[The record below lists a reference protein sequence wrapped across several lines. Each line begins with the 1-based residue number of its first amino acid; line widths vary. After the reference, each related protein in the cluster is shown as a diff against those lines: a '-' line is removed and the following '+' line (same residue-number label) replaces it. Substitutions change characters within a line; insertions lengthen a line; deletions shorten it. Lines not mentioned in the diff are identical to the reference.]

1 MANGMEALYVGG
13 SGLRSAQNAINT
25 SANNLANVNTAGYVR
40 QQVLF
45 ADKNYNTFAYA
56 AVSTQKVG
64 LGVGIGDIVHARDV
78 FLDKTY
84 RMEAGRQS
92 YYSAYYNAIDEVQS
106 LYQELEG
113 TAFKDVL
120 MGSGNE
126 RGTNSSLWSAFEMLA
141 EDPSDTTN
149 QSLVVQRSN
158 LLLTRASAIYSSLS
172 TYQSQINIQIANDI
186 DRVNEL
192 GKQIYKLNLDI
203 QSIEGGGVETA
214 YDLRDARDSAL
225 DELGALVNMSY
236 TEDATG
242 VVTVKLEGQYFV
254 DEAHFYEVGKQID
267 RATGYVNAYWPYLS
281 NEANEQ
287 YMNLFDFSV
296 PISSENNTDIG
307 EIKALIQARGD
318 GVKNFAYLEGA
329 DPVNYANT
337 VGMSVMEESEA
348 QLDVLIHGIATQIN
362 DVLAPNTRASF
373 SVRTENAD
381 GTYSITQYKNIKV
394 LDVDH
399 CRLGSDMR
407 IPPRELFTRVGAPE
421 RYTEVTDTEGKTWYV
436 YNEEDIFDCK
446 TVTLAGKEYQ
456 IWDETKG
463 NGYFTRIDYATD
475 ADGNPV
481 YDTNGDPVALRSEE
495 GPYEQWTTRDNQ
507 KYIKQFISGK
517 AYYVLNPDYALDTST
532 QYTLSSLGV
541 NDDLE
546 NQADLFPHLT
556 KDTHEIDYGMGAQ
569 FSDLWTKKTL
579 KIYPGSEATFSFSEY
594 YTEMVGGI
602 ASAGSTYE
610 STATTL
616 DSSVSAVDNKRLQ
629 VTGVSTDEELASMI
643 KYQNAYNAASRYIQ
657 TVSDMIELLVTGL

>member
-1 MANGMEALYVGG
+1 MANGMEALYVGS

-45 ADKNYNTFAYA
+45 ADKNYNTFGYA

-84 RMEAGRQS
+84 RSEAGRQS
-92 YYSAYYNAIDEVQS
+92 YYSSYYNAIDEVQS

-120 MGSGNE
+120 MGSGSE
-126 RGTNSSLWSAFEMLA
+126 RDSNSSLWSAFEMLA
-141 EDPSDTTN
+141 EDPSDMTN
-149 QSLVVQRSN
+149 QSLVIQRSN
-158 LLLTRASAIYSSLS
+158 LLLTRANAIYSSLS
-172 TYQSQINIQIANDI
+172 TYQSQINIQISNDI

-192 GKQIYKLNLDI
+192 GKQIYDLNLQI

-236 TEDATG
+236 TEDSTG
-242 VVTVKLEGQYFV
+242 IVTVKLEGQYFV
-254 DEAHFYEVGKQID
+254 DEAHMYQVGKQVD

-287 YMNLFDFSV
+287 YTNLFDFSV

-307 EIKALIQARGD
+307 EIKALVQARGE

-329 DPVNYANT
+329 DPQTYANT

-362 DVLAPNTRASF
+362 EVLAPNTRASF
-373 SVRTENAD
+373 EVRTENTD
-381 GTYSITQYKNIKV
+381 GTYSITQYKNVKV
-394 LDVDH
+394 MDADN
-399 CRLGSDMR
+399 CRLGSDLK
-407 IPPRELFTRVGAPE
+407 IPPRELFTRNGVPE
-421 RYTEVTDTEGKTWYV
+421 RYTEVTDTTGKTWYI
-436 YNEEDIFDCK
+436 YNEEDTFDCK
-446 TVTLAGKEYQ
+446 TVTLAGKDYQ

-463 NGYFTRIDYATD
+463 NGYVVRTDYNA
-475 ADGNPV
+475 AD
-481 YDTNGDPVALRSEE
+481 DTPLRSEE
-495 GPYEQWTTRDNQ
+495 GPYEQWDTKDNQ

-517 AYYVLNPDYALDTST
+517 SYYVLNPDYVLDTST
-532 QYTLSSLGV
+532 QYTLTSLGV

-569 FSDLWTKKTL
+569 ISDLWTTKTL
-579 KIYPGSEATFSFSEY
+579 KIYPGSAATFSFSEY
-594 YTEMVGGI
+594 YTEMIGGI

-610 STATTL
+610 STANTL
-616 DSSVSAVDNKRLQ
+616 DSSVSAIDNKRQQ

-657 TVSDMIELLVTGL
+657 TVSDMIELLVSGL

>member
-1 MANGMEALYVGG
+1 MANGMEALYVGS
-13 SGLRSAQNAINT
+13 SGLRAAQNAINT

-45 ADKNYNTFAYA
+45 ADKSYNQFSNA
-56 AVSTQKVG
+56 AVGTQKVG
-64 LGVGIGDIVHARDV
+64 LGVGIADIVHARDI

-84 RMEAGRQS
+84 RAEVGRQS

-120 MGSGNE
+120 MGSGDE

-141 EDPSDTTN
+141 QDPSDATN
-149 QSLVVQRSN
+149 QSLVIQRSN
-158 LLLTRASAIYSSLS
+158 LLLTRATAIYSSLS
-172 TYQSQINIQIANDI
+172 TYQSQINIQISNDI

-192 GKQIYKLNLDI
+192 GKQIYELNLQI
-203 QSIEGGGVETA
+203 QSIEATGVETA
-214 YDLRDARDSAL
+214 YDLRDARDNAL

-242 VVTVKLEGQYFV
+242 VVTVKLEGQYFI
-254 DEAHFYEVGKQID
+254 DEAHFYNVGKQVD

-281 NEANEQ
+281 NEANGQ
-287 YMNLFDFSV
+287 YTNLFDFSI

-329 DPVNYANT
+329 DPKTYANT
-337 VGMSVMEESEA
+337 VGMSVMEEAEA

-362 DVLAPNTRASF
+362 DVFAPNTRASF
-373 SVRTENAD
+373 QVKTENED
-381 GTYSITQYKNIKV
+381 GTYSITTYDNVKV
-394 LDVDH
+394 LDEAN
-399 CRLGSDMR
+399 CRVGSDLR
-407 IPPRELFTRVGAPE
+407 IPPRELFTRVGVPE
-421 RYTEVTDTEGKTWYV
+421 RYTEVTDVNGKTWYI
-436 YNEEDIFDCK
+436 YNEEDIYDCK
-446 TVTLAGKEYQ
+446 TVTLGGSEYQ

-463 NGYFTRIDYATD
+463 NGYVTRIDYAK
-475 ADGNPV
+475 DG
-481 YDTNGDPVALRSEE
+481 TALRSEE
-495 GPYEQWTTRDNQ
+495 GPYEQWTTKENQ

-517 AYYVLNPDYALDTST
+517 SYYVLNPDYALDTST

-546 NQADLFPHLT
+546 GRVDLFPHLT
-556 KDTHEIDYGMGAQ
+556 NDTHEIDYGMGAQ
-569 FSDLWTKKTL
+569 ISDLWSAQTL
-579 KIYPGSEATFSFSEY
+579 KIYPGSAATFSFSEY
-594 YTEMVGGI
+594 YTEMIGGI
-602 ASAGSTYE
+602 ATAGSTYE
-610 STATTL
+610 STSNTL
-616 DSSVSAVDNKRLQ
+616 NSSVAAIDNKRTQ
-629 VTGVSTDEELASMI
+629 VTGVSTDEELTSMI

-657 TVSDMIELLVTGL
+657 TVSDMLELLVSGL

>member
-1 MANGMEALYVGG
+1 MANGMEALYVGS

-25 SANNLANVNTAGYVR
+25 SANNLTNVNTAGYVR

-45 ADKNYNTFAYA
+45 ADKNYNTFGYA

-84 RMEAGRQS
+84 RSEAGRQS
-92 YYSAYYNAIDEVQS
+92 YYSSYYNAIDEVQS

-120 MGSGNE
+120 MGSGSE
-126 RGTNSSLWSAFEMLA
+126 RDSNSSLWSAFEMLA
-141 EDPSDTTN
+141 EDPSDMTN
-149 QSLVVQRSN
+149 QSLVIQRSN
-158 LLLTRASAIYSSLS
+158 LLLTRANAIYSSLS
-172 TYQSQINIQIANDI
+172 TYQSQINIQISNDI

-192 GKQIYKLNLDI
+192 GKQIYDLNLQI

-236 TEDATG
+236 TEDSTG
-242 VVTVKLEGQYFV
+242 IVTVKLEGQYFV
-254 DEAHFYEVGKQID
+254 DEAHMYQVGKQVD

-287 YMNLFDFSV
+287 YTNLFDFSV

-307 EIKALIQARGD
+307 EIKALVQARGE

-329 DPVNYANT
+329 DPQTYANT

-362 DVLAPNTRASF
+362 EVLAPNTRASF
-373 SVRTENAD
+373 EVRTENTD
-381 GTYSITQYKNIKV
+381 GTYSITQYKNVKV
-394 LDVDH
+394 LDADN
-399 CRLGSDMR
+399 CRLGSDLK
-407 IPPRELFTRVGAPE
+407 IPPRELFTRNGVPE
-421 RYTEVTDTEGKTWYV
+421 RYTEVTDTTGKTWYI
-436 YNEEDIFDCK
+436 YNEEDTFDCK
-446 TVTLAGKEYQ
+446 TVTLAGKDYQ

-463 NGYFTRIDYATD
+463 NGYVVRTDYNA
-475 ADGNPV
+475 AD
-481 YDTNGDPVALRSEE
+481 DTPLRSEE
-495 GPYEQWTTRDNQ
+495 GPYEQWDTKDNQ

-517 AYYVLNPDYALDTST
+517 SYYVLNPDYVLDTST
-532 QYTLSSLGV
+532 QYTLTSLGV

-569 FSDLWTKKTL
+569 ISDLWTTKTL
-579 KIYPGSEATFSFSEY
+579 KIYPGSAATFSFSEY
-594 YTEMVGGI
+594 YTEMIGGI

-610 STATTL
+610 STANTL
-616 DSSVSAVDNKRLQ
+616 DSSVSAIDNKRQQ

-657 TVSDMIELLVTGL
+657 TVSDMIELLVSGL

>member
-1 MANGMEALYVGG
+1 MANGMEALYVGS

-84 RMEAGRQS
+84 RSEAGRQA
-92 YYSAYYNAIDEVQS
+92 YYSSYFNAIDEVQS

-120 MGSGNE
+120 MGSGSD
-126 RGTNSSLWSAFEMLA
+126 RDSNSSLWAAFEMLA
-141 EDPSDTTN
+141 QDPADMTN

-158 LLLTRASAIYSSLS
+158 LLLTRANAIYSSLS

-192 GKQIYKLNLDI
+192 GKQIYNLNLQI
-203 QSIEGGGVETA
+203 QSIEANGVETA
-214 YDLRDARDSAL
+214 YDLRDARDAAL
-225 DELGALVNMSY
+225 DELGGLVNMSY

-242 VVTVKLEGQYFV
+242 IVTVKLEGQYFV
-254 DEAHFYEVGKQID
+254 DEAHLYNVGKQVD

-281 NEANEQ
+281 NESNGQ
-287 YMNLFDFSV
+287 YTNLFDFSV
-296 PISSENNTDIG
+296 PISAENNTDIG

-318 GVKNFAYLEGA
+318 GLKNFAYLEGA
-329 DPVNYANT
+329 DPETYANT

-373 SVRTENAD
+373 EVRTENAD
-381 GTYSITQYKNIKV
+381 GTYSITQYKNVKV
-394 LDVDH
+394 LDVDN
-399 CRLGSDMR
+399 CRLGSDLK
-407 IPPRELFTRVGAPE
+407 IPPRELFTRVGVPE
-421 RYTEVTDTEGKTWYV
+421 RYTEVTDTSGKTWYI
-436 YNEEDIFDCK
+436 YNEEDIYDCK
-446 TVTLAGKEYQ
+446 TVNLAGKDYQ
-456 IWDETKG
+456 IWDESKG
-463 NGYFTRIDYATD
+463 NGYVIRTDYNA
-475 ADGNPV
+475 ADDQP
-481 YDTNGDPVALRSEE
+481 LRSEE
-495 GPYEQWTTRDNQ
+495 GPYEQWTTKDNQ
-507 KYIKQFISGK
+507 KYIKQFIAGK
-517 AYYVLNPDYALDTST
+517 SYYVLNPEYELDTST
-532 QYTLSSLGV
+532 QYTLQSLGV

-556 KDTHEIDYGMGAQ
+556 KDTYEVDYAMGAEI
-569 FSDLWTKKTL
+569 SDLWTTKTL
-579 KIYPGSEATFSFSEY
+579 KIYPGSAATFSFSEY
-594 YTEMVGGI
+594 YTEMIGGI

-616 DSSVSAVDNKRLQ
+616 DSSVSAIDNKRQQ

-643 KYQNAYNAASRYIQ
+643 KFQNAYNAASRYIQ
-657 TVSDMIELLVTGL
+657 TVSDMIELLVSGL

>member
-569 FSDLWTKKTL
+569 FSDLWTTKTL

>member
-1 MANGMEALYVGG
+1 MANGMEALYVGS

-45 ADKNYNTFAYA
+45 ADKNYNTFGYA

-84 RMEAGRQS
+84 RSEAGRQS
-92 YYSAYYNAIDEVQS
+92 YYSSYYNAIDEVQS

-120 MGSGNE
+120 MGSGSE
-126 RGTNSSLWSAFEMLA
+126 RDSNSSLWSAFEMLA
-141 EDPSDTTN
+141 EDPSDMTN
-149 QSLVVQRSN
+149 QSLVIQRSN
-158 LLLTRASAIYSSLS
+158 LLLTRANAIYSSLS
-172 TYQSQINIQIANDI
+172 TYQSQINIQISNDI

-192 GKQIYKLNLDI
+192 GKQIYDLNLQI

-236 TEDATG
+236 TEDSTG
-242 VVTVKLEGQYFV
+242 IVTVKLEGQYFV
-254 DEAHFYEVGKQID
+254 DEAHMYQVGKQVD

-287 YMNLFDFSV
+287 YTNLFDFSV

-307 EIKALIQARGD
+307 EIKALVQARGE
-318 GVKNFAYLEGA
+318 GVKNFVYLEGA
-329 DPVNYANT
+329 DPQTYANT

-362 DVLAPNTRASF
+362 EVLAPNTRASF
-373 SVRTENAD
+373 EVRTENTD
-381 GTYSITQYKNIKV
+381 GTYSITQYKNVKV
-394 LDVDH
+394 LDADN
-399 CRLGSDMR
+399 CRLGSDLK
-407 IPPRELFTRVGAPE
+407 IPPRELFTRNGVPE
-421 RYTEVTDTEGKTWYV
+421 RYTEVTDTTGKTWYI
-436 YNEEDIFDCK
+436 YNEEDTFDCK
-446 TVTLAGKEYQ
+446 TVTLAGKDYQ

-463 NGYFTRIDYATD
+463 NGYVVRTDYNA
-475 ADGNPV
+475 AD
-481 YDTNGDPVALRSEE
+481 DTPLRSEE
-495 GPYEQWTTRDNQ
+495 GPYEQWDTKDNQ

-517 AYYVLNPDYALDTST
+517 SYYVLNPDYVLDTST
-532 QYTLSSLGV
+532 QYTLTSLGV

-569 FSDLWTKKTL
+569 ISDLWTTKTL
-579 KIYPGSEATFSFSEY
+579 KIYPGSAATFSFSEY
-594 YTEMVGGI
+594 YTEMIGGI

-610 STATTL
+610 STANTL
-616 DSSVSAVDNKRLQ
+616 DSSVSAIDNKRQQ

-657 TVSDMIELLVTGL
+657 TVSDMIELLVSGL

>member
-1 MANGMEALYVGG
+1 MANGMEALYVGS

-25 SANNLANVNTAGYVR
+25 SANNLTNVNTAGYVR

-45 ADKNYNTFAYA
+45 ADKNYNTFGYA

-84 RMEAGRQS
+84 RSEAGRQS
-92 YYSAYYNAIDEVQS
+92 YYSSYYNAIDEVQS

-120 MGSGNE
+120 MGSGSE
-126 RGTNSSLWSAFEMLA
+126 RDSNSSLWSAFEMLA
-141 EDPSDTTN
+141 EDPSDMTN
-149 QSLVVQRSN
+149 QSLVIQRSN
-158 LLLTRASAIYSSLS
+158 LLLTRANAIYSSLS
-172 TYQSQINIQIANDI
+172 TYQSQINIQISNDI

-192 GKQIYKLNLDI
+192 GKQIYDLNLQI

-236 TEDATG
+236 TEDSTG
-242 VVTVKLEGQYFV
+242 IVTVKLEGQYFV
-254 DEAHFYEVGKQID
+254 DEAHMYQVGKQVD

-287 YMNLFDFSV
+287 YTNLFDFSV

-307 EIKALIQARGD
+307 EIKALVQARGE
-318 GVKNFAYLEGA
+318 GVKNFVYLEGA
-329 DPVNYANT
+329 DPQTYANT

-362 DVLAPNTRASF
+362 EVLAPNTRASF
-373 SVRTENAD
+373 EVRTENTD
-381 GTYSITQYKNIKV
+381 GTYSITQYKNVKV
-394 LDVDH
+394 LDADN
-399 CRLGSDMR
+399 CRLGSDLK
-407 IPPRELFTRVGAPE
+407 IPPRELFTRNGVPE
-421 RYTEVTDTEGKTWYV
+421 RYTEVTDTTGKTWYI
-436 YNEEDIFDCK
+436 YNEEDTFDCK
-446 TVTLAGKEYQ
+446 TVTLAGKDYQ

-463 NGYFTRIDYATD
+463 NGYVVRTDYNA
-475 ADGNPV
+475 AD
-481 YDTNGDPVALRSEE
+481 DTPLRSEE
-495 GPYEQWTTRDNQ
+495 GPYEQWDTKDNQ

-517 AYYVLNPDYALDTST
+517 SYYVLNPDYVLDTST
-532 QYTLSSLGV
+532 QYTLTSLGV

-569 FSDLWTKKTL
+569 ISDLWTTKTL
-579 KIYPGSEATFSFSEY
+579 KIYPGSAATFSFSEY
-594 YTEMVGGI
+594 YTEMIGGI

-610 STATTL
+610 STANTL
-616 DSSVSAVDNKRLQ
+616 DSSVSAIDNKRQQ

-657 TVSDMIELLVTGL
+657 TVSDMIELLVSGL

>member
-25 SANNLANVNTAGYVR
+25 SANNLANVNTTGYVR

-45 ADKNYNTFAYA
+45 ADKHYNTFGYA
-56 AVSTQKVG
+56 AVGTQKAG

-120 MGSGNE
+120 MGTGNE
-126 RGTNSSLWSAFEMLA
+126 RDTNSSLWSAFEMLA
-141 EDPSDTTN
+141 EDPSDATN
-149 QSLVVQRSN
+149 QSLVIQRSN

-172 TYQSQINIQIANDI
+172 TYQSQINIQISNDI

-192 GKQIYKLNLDI
+192 GKQIYKLNLEI
-203 QSIEGGGVETA
+203 QSIEGAGVETA
-214 YDLRDARDSAL
+214 YDLRDARDNAL
-225 DELGALVNMSY
+225 DELGSLVNMSY
-236 TEDATG
+236 SEDATG

-254 DEAHFYEVGKQID
+254 DEAHFYEVGKQVD

-281 NEANEQ
+281 NEANGQ
-287 YMNLFDFSV
+287 YTNLFDFSK
-296 PISSENNTDIG
+296 PISSEYNTDIG

-318 GVKNFAYLEGA
+318 GIKNFAYLEGA
-329 DPVNYANT
+329 DPETYANT
-337 VGMSVMEESEA
+337 IGMSVMEEAEA

-362 DVLAPNTRASF
+362 DILAPNTRASF

-381 GTYSITQYKNIKV
+381 GTYSITEYKNIKV
-394 LDVDH
+394 LDVDS
-399 CRLGSDMR
+399 CRLGSDLQ

-421 RYTEVTDTEGKTWYV
+421 RYTEVTDTNGKTWYI
-436 YNEEDIFDCK
+436 YNEEDIYDCK
-446 TVTLAGKEYQ
+446 TVTLSGKEYQ

-463 NGYFTRIDYATD
+463 NGYFTRIDYA
-475 ADGNPV
+475 AD
-481 YDTNGDPVALRSEE
+481 DTPLRSEE
-495 GPYEQWTTRDNQ
+495 GPYEQWTTKDNQ

-546 NQADLFPHLT
+546 NQVDLFPHLT

-569 FSDLWTKKTL
+569 MSDLWTTKSL
-579 KIYPGSEATFSFSEY
+579 KIYPGSAATFSFSEY
-594 YTEMVGGI
+594 YTEMIGGI
-602 ASAGSTYE
+602 ATAGSTYE
-610 STATTL
+610 STANTL
-616 DSSVSAVDNKRLQ
+616 ESSVSAVDNKRLQ
-629 VTGVSTDEELASMI
+629 ITGVSTDEELASMI

-657 TVSDMIELLVTGL
+657 TVSDMLELLVSGL

>member
-1 MANGMEALYVGG
+1 MANGMEALYVGS

-45 ADKNYNTFAYA
+45 ADKNYNTFGYA

-84 RMEAGRQS
+84 RSEAGRQS
-92 YYSAYYNAIDEVQS
+92 YYSSYYNAIDEVQS

-113 TAFKDVL
+113 TAFKEVL
-120 MGSGNE
+120 MGSGSE
-126 RGTNSSLWSAFEMLA
+126 RDSNSSLWSAFEMLA
-141 EDPSDTTN
+141 EDPSDMTN
-149 QSLVVQRSN
+149 QSLVIQRSN
-158 LLLTRASAIYSSLS
+158 LLLTRANAIYSSLS
-172 TYQSQINIQIANDI
+172 TYQSQINIQISNDI

-192 GKQIYKLNLDI
+192 GKQIYDLNLQI

-236 TEDATG
+236 TEDSTG
-242 VVTVKLEGQYFV
+242 IVTVKLEGQYFV
-254 DEAHFYEVGKQID
+254 DEAHMYQVGKQVD

-287 YMNLFDFSV
+287 YTNLFDFSV

-307 EIKALIQARGD
+307 EIKALVQARGE

-329 DPVNYANT
+329 DPQTYANT

-362 DVLAPNTRASF
+362 EVLAPNTRASF
-373 SVRTENAD
+373 EVRTENTD
-381 GTYSITQYKNIKV
+381 GTYSITQYKNVKV
-394 LDVDH
+394 LDADN
-399 CRLGSDMR
+399 CRLGSDLK
-407 IPPRELFTRVGAPE
+407 IPPRELFTRNGVPE
-421 RYTEVTDTEGKTWYV
+421 RYTEVTDTTGKTWYI
-436 YNEEDIFDCK
+436 YNEEDTFDCK
-446 TVTLAGKEYQ
+446 TVTLAGKDYQ

-463 NGYFTRIDYATD
+463 NGYVVRTDYNA
-475 ADGNPV
+475 AD
-481 YDTNGDPVALRSEE
+481 DTPLRSEE
-495 GPYEQWTTRDNQ
+495 GPYEQWDTKDNQ

-517 AYYVLNPDYALDTST
+517 SYYVLNPDYVLDTST
-532 QYTLSSLGV
+532 QYTLTSLGV

-569 FSDLWTKKTL
+569 ISDLWTTKTL
-579 KIYPGSEATFSFSEY
+579 KIYPGSAATFSFSEY
-594 YTEMVGGI
+594 YTEMIGGI

-610 STATTL
+610 STANTL
-616 DSSVSAVDNKRLQ
+616 DSSVSAIDNKRQQ

-657 TVSDMIELLVTGL
+657 TVSDMIELLVSGL

>member
-1 MANGMEALYVGG
+1 MANGMEALYVGS
-13 SGLRSAQNAINT
+13 SGLRSAQSAINT

-45 ADKNYNTFAYA
+45 ADKHYNTFAYA
-56 AVSTQKVG
+56 SVSTQKVG
-64 LGVGIGDIVHARDV
+64 LGVGIGDIVHARDI

-84 RMEAGRQS
+84 RSEAGRQS
-92 YYSAYYNAIDEVQS
+92 YYEAYYNAIDEVQS

-120 MGSGNE
+120 MGSGSE
-126 RGTNSSLWSAFEMLA
+126 RDTNSSLWSAFEMLA
-141 EDPSDTTN
+141 EDPSNTTN
-149 QSLVVQRSN
+149 QSLVIQRSN
-158 LLLTRASAIYSSLS
+158 LLLTRANAIYSSLS
-172 TYQSQINIQIANDI
+172 TYQSQINIQISNDI

-192 GKQIYKLNLDI
+192 GKQIYELNLQI
-203 QSIEGGGVETA
+203 QSIEAGGVETA

-242 VVTVKLEGQYFV
+242 IVTVKLEGQYFV
-254 DEAHFYEVGKQID
+254 DEAHLYNVGKQVD
-267 RATGYVNAYWPYLS
+267 RSTGYVNAYWPYLS
-281 NEANEQ
+281 NEANGQ
-287 YMNLFDFSV
+287 YTNLFDFSV

-318 GVKNFAYLEGA
+318 GMKNFAYLEGA
-329 DPVNYANT
+329 DPVSYANT

-362 DVLAPNTRASF
+362 EVLAPNTRATF
-373 SVRTENAD
+373 QVKTENAD
-381 GTYSITQYKNIKV
+381 GTYSITEYKNVKV
-394 LDVDH
+394 LDEEK

-407 IPPRELFTRVGAPE
+407 IPPRELFTRVGVPE
-421 RYTEVTDTEGKTWYV
+421 RYTKVTDMDGKTWYV
-436 YNEEDIFDCK
+436 YNEEDIYDCK
-446 TVTLAGKEYQ
+446 TVTLAGKDYQ
-456 IWDETKG
+456 VWDETKG
-463 NGYFTRIDYATD
+463 NGYVTRIDYA
-475 ADGNPV
+475 AD
-481 YDTNGDPVALRSEE
+481 DTPLRSEE
-495 GPYEQWTTRDNQ
+495 GPNAQWSTKDNQ

-517 AYYVLNPDYALDTST
+517 SYYVLNPDYALDTST

-569 FSDLWTKKTL
+569 ISDLWTTKTL
-579 KIYPGSEATFSFSEY
+579 KIYPGSAAEFSFSEY
-594 YTEMVGGI
+594 YTEMIGGI

-616 DSSVSAVDNKRLQ
+616 NSSVSAIDNKRQQ

-657 TVSDMIELLVTGL
+657 TVSDMIELLVTNL

>member
-13 SGLRSAQNAINT
+13 TGLRSAQNAINT

-56 AVSTQKVG
+56 AVSTQRVG

-84 RMEAGRQS
+84 RSEAGRQS
-92 YYSAYYNAIDEVQS
+92 YYEAYYNAIDEVQS

-120 MGSGNE
+120 MGSGSD
-126 RGTNSSLWSAFEMLA
+126 RDSNSSLWSAFEMLA
-141 EDPSDTTN
+141 EDPSDMTN
-149 QSLVVQRSN
+149 QSLVIQLSN

-172 TYQSQINIQIANDI
+172 TYQSQINIQISNDI

-192 GKQIYKLNLDI
+192 GKEIYKLNLDI
-203 QSIEGGGVETA
+203 QSIEASGVETA

-267 RATGYVNAYWPYLS
+267 RSTGYVNAYWPYLS

-287 YMNLFDFSV
+287 YTNLFDFSI

-307 EIKALIQARGD
+307 EIKALVQARGD

-337 VGMSVMEESEA
+337 IGMSVMEESEA

-362 DVLAPNTRASF
+362 ELLAPNTRATF

-381 GTYSITQYKNIKV
+381 GTYSITEYKNIKV
-394 LDVDH
+394 LDVDN
-399 CRLGSDMR
+399 CRLGSDLK
-407 IPPRELFTRVGAPE
+407 IPPRELFTRVGVPE
-421 RYTEVTDTEGKTWYV
+421 RYTEVTDTDGKTWYI
-436 YNEEDIFDCK
+436 YNEEDIYDCK
-446 TVTLAGKEYQ
+446 TVTLAGKDYQ

-463 NGYFTRIDYATD
+463 NGYTTRIDYA
-475 ADGNPV
+475 ADGTP
-481 YDTNGDPVALRSEE
+481 LRSEE

-517 AYYVLNPDYALDTST
+517 SYYVLNPDYALDTST

-569 FSDLWTKKTL
+569 MSDLWTTKSL
-579 KIYPGSEATFSFSEY
+579 KIYPGSAATFSFSEY
-594 YTEMVGGI
+594 YTEMIGGI

-610 STATTL
+610 STANTL
-616 DSSVSAVDNKRLQ
+616 HSSVSAVDNKRQQ
-629 VTGVSTDEELASMI
+629 VTGVSTDEELTNMI
-643 KYQNAYNAASRYIQ
+643 KFQQGYSACSRCL
-657 TVSDMIELLVTGL
+657 TTMDEMLDKLVNSTGMVGR

>member
-1 MANGMEALYVGG
+1 MANGMEALYVGS

-25 SANNLANVNTAGYVR
+25 SANNLANVNTSGYVR

-45 ADKNYNTFAYA
+45 ADKNYNTFGYA

-84 RMEAGRQS
+84 RSEAGRQS
-92 YYSAYYNAIDEVQS
+92 YYSSYYNAIDEVQS

-120 MGSGNE
+120 MGSGSE
-126 RGTNSSLWSAFEMLA
+126 RDSNSSLWSAFEMLA
-141 EDPSDTTN
+141 EDPSDMTN
-149 QSLVVQRSN
+149 QSLVIQRSN
-158 LLLTRASAIYSSLS
+158 LLLTRANAIYSSLS
-172 TYQSQINIQIANDI
+172 TYQSQINIQISNDI

-192 GKQIYKLNLDI
+192 GKQIYDLNLQI

-236 TEDATG
+236 TEDSTG
-242 VVTVKLEGQYFV
+242 IVTVKLEGQYFV
-254 DEAHFYEVGKQID
+254 DEAHMYQVGKQVD

-287 YMNLFDFSV
+287 YTNLFDFSV

-307 EIKALIQARGD
+307 EIKALVQARGE

-329 DPVNYANT
+329 DPQTYANT

-362 DVLAPNTRASF
+362 EVLAPNTRASF
-373 SVRTENAD
+373 EVRTENTD
-381 GTYSITQYKNIKV
+381 GTYSITQYKNVKV
-394 LDVDH
+394 LDADN
-399 CRLGSDMR
+399 CRLGSDLK
-407 IPPRELFTRVGAPE
+407 IPPRELFTRNGVPE
-421 RYTEVTDTEGKTWYV
+421 RYTEVTDTTGKTWYI
-436 YNEEDIFDCK
+436 YNEEDTFDCK
-446 TVTLAGKEYQ
+446 TVTLAGKDYQ

-463 NGYFTRIDYATD
+463 NGYVVRTDYNA
-475 ADGNPV
+475 AD
-481 YDTNGDPVALRSEE
+481 DTPLRSEE
-495 GPYEQWTTRDNQ
+495 GPYEQWDTKDNQ

-517 AYYVLNPDYALDTST
+517 SYYVLNPDYVLDTST
-532 QYTLSSLGV
+532 QYTLTSLGV

-569 FSDLWTKKTL
+569 ISDLWTTKTL
-579 KIYPGSEATFSFSEY
+579 KIYPGSAATFSFSEY
-594 YTEMVGGI
+594 YTEMIGGI

-610 STATTL
+610 STANTL
-616 DSSVSAVDNKRLQ
+616 DSSVSAIDNKRQQ

-657 TVSDMIELLVTGL
+657 TVSDMIELLVSGL

>member
-13 SGLRSAQNAINT
+13 TGLRSAQNAINT

-56 AVSTQKVG
+56 AVSTQRVG

-84 RMEAGRQS
+84 RSEAGRQS
-92 YYSAYYNAIDEVQS
+92 YYEAYYNAIDEVQS

-120 MGSGNE
+120 MGSGSD
-126 RGTNSSLWSAFEMLA
+126 RDSNSSLWSAFEMLA
-141 EDPSDTTN
+141 EDPSDMTN
-149 QSLVVQRSN
+149 QSLVIQRSN

-172 TYQSQINIQIANDI
+172 TYQSQINIQISNDI

-192 GKQIYKLNLDI
+192 GKEIYKLNLDI
-203 QSIEGGGVETA
+203 QSIEASGVETA

-267 RATGYVNAYWPYLS
+267 RSTGYVNAYWPYLS

-287 YMNLFDFSV
+287 YTNLFDFSI

-307 EIKALIQARGD
+307 EIKALVQARGD

-337 VGMSVMEESEA
+337 IGMSVMEESEA

-362 DVLAPNTRASF
+362 ELLAPNTRATF

-381 GTYSITQYKNIKV
+381 GTYSITEYKNIKV
-394 LDVDH
+394 LDVDN
-399 CRLGSDMR
+399 CRLGSDLK
-407 IPPRELFTRVGAPE
+407 IPPRELFTRVGVPE
-421 RYTEVTDTEGKTWYV
+421 RYTEVTDTDGKTWYI
-436 YNEEDIFDCK
+436 YNEEDIYDCK
-446 TVTLAGKEYQ
+446 TVTLAGKDYQ

-463 NGYFTRIDYATD
+463 NGYTTRIDYA
-475 ADGNPV
+475 ADGTP
-481 YDTNGDPVALRSEE
+481 LRSEE

-517 AYYVLNPDYALDTST
+517 SYYVLNPDYALDTST

-569 FSDLWTKKTL
+569 MSDLWTTKSL
-579 KIYPGSEATFSFSEY
+579 KIYPGSAATFSFSEY
-594 YTEMVGGI
+594 YTEMIGGI

-610 STATTL
+610 STANTL
-616 DSSVSAVDNKRLQ
+616 HSSVSAVDNKRQQ
-629 VTGVSTDEELASMI
+629 VTGVPTDEELTNMI

>member
-1 MANGMEALYVGG
+1 MANGMEALYVGS

-25 SANNLANVNTAGYVR
+25 SANNLANVNTTGYVR

-56 AVSTQKVG
+56 AVSAQKVG
-64 LGVGIGDIVHARDV
+64 LGVGIGDIVHARDI

-84 RMEAGRQS
+84 RSEAGRQS
-92 YYSAYYNAIDEVQS
+92 YYEAYYNAIDEVQS

-120 MGSGNE
+120 MGSGSE
-126 RGTNSSLWSAFEMLA
+126 RDTNSSLWSAFEMLA
-141 EDPSDTTN
+141 EDPSNTTN
-149 QSLVVQRSN
+149 QSLVIQRSN
-158 LLLTRASAIYSSLS
+158 LLLTRANAIYSSLS
-172 TYQSQINIQIANDI
+172 TYQSQINIQISNDI

-192 GKQIYKLNLDI
+192 GKQIYELNLQI
-203 QSIEGGGVETA
+203 QSIEAGGVETA

-242 VVTVKLEGQYFV
+242 IVTVKLEGQYFV
-254 DEAHFYEVGKQID
+254 DEAHLYNVGKQVD
-267 RATGYVNAYWPYLS
+267 RSTGYVNAYWPYLS
-281 NEANEQ
+281 NEANGQ
-287 YMNLFDFSV
+287 YTNLFDFSV

-329 DPVNYANT
+329 DPVSYANT

-362 DVLAPNTRASF
+362 EVLAPNTRATF
-373 SVRTENAD
+373 QVKTENAD
-381 GTYSITQYKNIKV
+381 GTYSITEYKNVKV
-394 LDVDH
+394 LDEEK

-407 IPPRELFTRVGAPE
+407 IPPRELFTRVGVPE
-421 RYTEVTDTEGKTWYV
+421 RYTKVTDMDGKTWYV
-436 YNEEDIFDCK
+436 YNEEDIYDCK
-446 TVTLAGKEYQ
+446 TVTLAGKDYQ
-456 IWDETKG
+456 VWDETKG
-463 NGYFTRIDYATD
+463 NGYVTRIDYA
-475 ADGNPV
+475 AD
-481 YDTNGDPVALRSEE
+481 DTPLRSEE
-495 GPYEQWTTRDNQ
+495 GPNAQWSTKDNQ

-517 AYYVLNPDYALDTST
+517 SYYVLNPDYALDTST

-569 FSDLWTKKTL
+569 ISDLWTTKTL
-579 KIYPGSEATFSFSEY
+579 KIYPGSAAEFSFSEY
-594 YTEMVGGI
+594 YTEMIGGI

-616 DSSVSAVDNKRLQ
+616 NSSVSAIDNKRQQ

-657 TVSDMIELLVTGL
+657 TVSDMIELLVTNL

>member
-106 LYQELEG
+106 LYQEVEG
-113 TAFKDVL
+113 TAFKEVL

-225 DELGALVNMSY
+225 DELGTLVNMSY

-569 FSDLWTKKTL
+569 FSDLWTTKTL

>member
-13 SGLRSAQNAINT
+13 TGLRSAQNAINT

-45 ADKNYNTFAYA
+45 ADKNYNTFGYA

-84 RMEAGRQS
+84 RSEAGRQS
-92 YYSAYYNAIDEVQS
+92 YYSSYYNAIDEVQS

-120 MGSGNE
+120 MGSGSE
-126 RGTNSSLWSAFEMLA
+126 RDSNSSLWSAFEMLA
-141 EDPSDTTN
+141 EDPSDMTN
-149 QSLVVQRSN
+149 QSLVIQRSN
-158 LLLTRASAIYSSLS
+158 LLLTRANAIYSSLS
-172 TYQSQINIQIANDI
+172 TYQSQINIQISNDI

-192 GKQIYKLNLDI
+192 GKQIYDLNLQI

-236 TEDATG
+236 TEDSTG
-242 VVTVKLEGQYFV
+242 IVTVKLEGQYFV
-254 DEAHFYEVGKQID
+254 DEAHMYQVGKQVD

-287 YMNLFDFSV
+287 YTNLFDFSV

-307 EIKALIQARGD
+307 EIKALVQARGE

-329 DPVNYANT
+329 DPQTYANT

-362 DVLAPNTRASF
+362 EVLAPNTRASF
-373 SVRTENAD
+373 EVRTENTD
-381 GTYSITQYKNIKV
+381 GTYSITQYKNVKV
-394 LDVDH
+394 LDADN
-399 CRLGSDMR
+399 CRLGSDLK
-407 IPPRELFTRVGAPE
+407 IPPRELFTRNGVPE
-421 RYTEVTDTEGKTWYV
+421 RYTEVTDTTGKTWYI
-436 YNEEDIFDCK
+436 YNEEDTFDCK
-446 TVTLAGKEYQ
+446 TVTLAGKDYQ

-463 NGYFTRIDYATD
+463 NGYVVRTDYNA
-475 ADGNPV
+475 AD
-481 YDTNGDPVALRSEE
+481 DTPLRSEE
-495 GPYEQWTTRDNQ
+495 GPYEQWDTKDNQ

-517 AYYVLNPDYALDTST
+517 SYYVLNPDYVLDTST
-532 QYTLSSLGV
+532 QYTLTSLGV

-569 FSDLWTKKTL
+569 ISDLWTTKTL
-579 KIYPGSEATFSFSEY
+579 KIYPGSAATFSFSEY
-594 YTEMVGGI
+594 YTEMIGGI

-610 STATTL
+610 STANTL
-616 DSSVSAVDNKRLQ
+616 DSSVSAIDNKRQQ

-657 TVSDMIELLVTGL
+657 TVSDMIELLVSGL

>member
-225 DELGALVNMSY
+225 DELGTLVNMSY

-569 FSDLWTKKTL
+569 FSDLWTTKTL

-594 YTEMVGGI
+594 YTEMIGGI

>member
-25 SANNLANVNTAGYVR
+25 SANNLANVNTTGYVR

-64 LGVGIGDIVHARDV
+64 LGVGIGDIVHARDI

-84 RMEAGRQS
+84 RSEAGRQS
-92 YYSAYYNAIDEVQS
+92 YYNAYYNAIDEVQS

-120 MGSGNE
+120 MGSGSE
-126 RGTNSSLWSAFEMLA
+126 RDSNSSLWSAFEMLA

-149 QSLVVQRSN
+149 QSLVIQRSN

-172 TYQSQINIQIANDI
+172 TYQSQINIQISNDI

-192 GKQIYKLNLDI
+192 GKQIYELNLQI
-203 QSIEGGGVETA
+203 QSIEAGHVETA

-242 VVTVKLEGQYFV
+242 IVTVKLEGQYFV
-254 DEAHFYEVGKQID
+254 DEAHLYQVGKQID
-267 RATGYVNAYWPYLS
+267 RSTGYVNAYWPYLS

-287 YMNLFDFSV
+287 YVNLFDFSI

-329 DPVNYANT
+329 DPQTYANT
-337 VGMSVMEESEA
+337 IGMSVMEESVA

-362 DVLAPNTRASF
+362 EVLAPNTTATF
-373 SVRTENAD
+373 SVKTENAD
-381 GTYSITQYKNIKV
+381 GTYSITQYKNVKV
-394 LDVDH
+394 LDEDN

-407 IPPRELFTRVGAPE
+407 IPPRELFTRVGVPE
-421 RYTEVTDTEGKTWYV
+421 RYTKVTDTDGKTWYI
-436 YNEEDIFDCK
+436 YNEEDIYDCK
-446 TVTLAGKEYQ
+446 TVTFAGRDYQ
-456 IWDETKG
+456 VWDETKG
-463 NGYFTRIDYATD
+463 NGYVTRTDYA
-475 ADGNPV
+475 ADG
-481 YDTNGDPVALRSEE
+481 TALRSEE
-495 GPYEQWTTRDNQ
+495 GPYEQWSTRDNQ

-517 AYYVLNPDYALDTST
+517 SFYVLNPDYALDTST
-532 QYTLSSLGV
+532 QYTLQSLGV

-556 KDTHEIDYGMGAQ
+556 KDTHEIDYAMGAQ
-569 FSDLWTKKTL
+569 ISDLWTTKTL
-579 KIYPGSEATFSFSEY
+579 KIYPGSAATFSFSEY
-594 YTEMVGGI
+594 YTEMIGGI

-610 STATTL
+610 STANTL
-616 DSSVSAVDNKRLQ
+616 ESSVSAIDNKRQQ

-643 KYQNAYNAASRYIQ
+643 KFQNAYNAASRYIQ